1 MTRHWHRRSLLLR
14 AALAEAQS
22 VIDESAL
29 LSLAGRDD
37 VESRLVI
44 RDGQQYMLEHGPFT
58 RARFRRLPARDW
70 TLLVQ
75 GLDHHVPAAARLLE
89 HFRFVPQA
97 RLDDVM
103 VSLAAPGGGVGPHVD
118 SYDVFLLQGPGR
130 RHWRYGPQKDLSLDP
145 EQPLK
150 ILRHFSPRSDEI
162 LEPGDMLYLPPHVA
176 HDGVAIDRCMT
187 FSIGFR
193 APQAGEIVRGF
204 LEYLTDTIDLPGR
217 FADPGRQPAAH
228 AGQVPA
234 DLLDWI
240 QTTVQRVRW
249 QPSDIARFATEY
261 LSTPKPHVIF
271 ERPDPALSRRAFL
284 GRIRSTG
291 LRLDARSILLYQGST
306 ICLNGSRVE
315 PIDGPHSRWL
325 RQLADARNADAPPG
339 PALDDWLH
347 AAYVCGELLPGK
359 T

>member
-1 MTRHWHRRSLLLR
+1 MQRYWHRGSLLLR
-14 AALAEAQS
+14 SALPDAQS
-22 VIDESAL
+22 VIDEPAL
-29 LSLAGRDD
+29 LRLAGRDD
-37 VESRLVI
+37 VESRLIV
-44 RDGQQYMLEHGPFT
+44 REGLHYTLEQGPFAL
-58 RARFRRLPARDW
+58 ARFRRLPARDW

-145 EQPLK
+145 AQPLK
-150 ILRHFSPRSDEI
+150 ILRHFSPRNDEI
-162 LEPGDMLYLPPHVA
+162 LEPGDMLYLPPQVA

-193 APQAGEIVRGF
+193 APQAGEIARGF
-204 LEYLTDTIDLPGR
+204 LEYLTDRIDLPGR
-217 FADPGRQPAAH
+217 FADPGRPSTRH
-228 AGQVPA
+228 AGQVPQ

-240 QTTVQRVRW
+240 QSTVQRVRW

-261 LSTPKPHVIF
+261 LSTPKPQVIF
-271 ERPDPALSRRAFL
+271 DRPEPELTRKAFL
-284 GRIRSTG
+284 ARVRRFG
-291 LRLDARSILLYQGST
+291 LRLDARSILLYQGGH
-306 ICLNGSRVE
+306 ICLNGTPVE
-315 PIDGPHSRWL
+315 ATDTAHSRWL
-325 RQLADARNADAPPG
+325 RQLADARHADAPPG
-339 PALDDWLH
+339 TALDDWLH
-347 AAYVCGELLPGK
+347 SSYRCGELLPGK
-359 T
+359 A